1 MFVDFGHFMY
11 YDTDEYFKNRIKEDN
26 VKKIG
31 NALLCIFPG
40 TWEEKS
46 AFEHTVMDKIK
57 CDNKND

>member
-1 MFVDFGHFMY
+1 MY